1 MDKFKWLDEPVT
13 KLDVNKLNFGRIIKS
28 IPKHILLS
36 SPLFNAKATKHMV
49 NSLKHKQPK
58 IYNKIKNYNV
68 KR

>member
-36 SPLFNAKATKHMV
+36 SPLFNAKATMHMV
-49 NSLKHKQPK
+49 NSLRHK
-58 IYNKIKNYNV
+58 
-68 KR
+68 